1 MGIGSN
7 KGIAVAFIGLIATSV
22 LAAPAAQ
29 GLERT
34 TGIWKVLREGQFSGM
49 MNEDAHLRPVK
60 GVISAQGKRYKF
72 MEYSWLE
79 TPKNMT
85 GSTPH
90 AQSRVLVFEQSGGG
104 LSYLGSYGFFGGD
117 FKGPVHP
124 EIRGKTL
131 FFPYHDYE
139 ILGVKESY
147 GISFEN
153 GPPLEPHPGGAGS
166 FGR

>member
-1 MGIGSN
+1 MGIGSS
-7 KGIAVAFIGLIATSV
+7 KEIAVALGGLIAASV

-49 MNEDAHLRPVK
+49 MNEDAHVK
-60 GVISAQGKRYKF
+60 PIKGTISVDGKRYKF
-72 MEYSWLE
+72 MEYYWQE

-90 AQSRVLVFEQSGGG
+90 ARSSVLLFEQYGSG
-104 LSYLGSYGFFGGD
+104 LSYLGAYDFFGGD

-139 ILGVKESY
+139 ILGTKEAY

-153 GPPLEPHPGGAGS
+153 GPPLAPHSSSVHRFA
-166 FGR
+166 R

>member
-1 MGIGSN
+1 MGTGSSKRIG
-7 KGIAVAFIGLIATSV
+7 VACGALLAGLLSGDHM
-22 LAAPAAQ
+22 AQ

-34 TGIWKVLREGQFSGM
+34 TGIWKVLRAGRFSGM
-49 MNEDAHLRPVK
+49 MNEDAHVRSVK
-60 GVISAQGKRYKF
+60 GSISANGKRYKF
-72 MEYSWLE
+72 MEYSWQE
-79 TPKNMT
+79 SPKNMT

-90 AQSRVLVFEQSGGG
+90 AQSRLLVFEQSGSG
-104 LSYLGSYGFFGGD
+104 LSYLGSYDFGGDD

-124 EIRGKTL
+124 KIRGKTL

-153 GPPLEPHPGGAGS
+153 GPPLVPHPGSVDRFA
-166 FGR
+166 R

>member
-1 MGIGSN
+1 MGIGRS
-7 KGIAVAFIGLIATSV
+7 KGTAVAFVGLIAASV
-22 LAAPAAQ
+22 FAAPAAQ
-29 GLERT
+29 GFERT
-34 TGIWKVLREGQFSGM
+34 TGIWKALREGQFGGP
-49 MNEDAHLRPVK
+49 MNEDAHVRPVA
-60 GVISAQGKRYKF
+60 GSISANGKRYKF

-90 AQSRVLVFEQSGGG
+90 AQSRLLVFEQGGNG
-104 LSYLGSYGFFGGD
+104 LSYLGSYDFAGDD

-124 EIRGKTL
+124 VIRGKML

-153 GPPLEPHPGGAGS
+153 GPPLVPHPGSVDRFA
-166 FGR
+166 R